1 MEKRKDVAEMK
12 PYRELTRGELLAL
25 KDELEAKYREFQGRN
40 FKIRYVQRKTEQ
52 STAGSFDG
60 NDGCFAQRC

>member
-40 FKIRYVQRKTEQ
+40 LKLDMSRAKHSWIFRWK
-52 STAGSFDG
+52 
-60 NDGCFAQRC
+60 